1 MSTQPPSE
9 PLFIRR
15 VVDAWAAEQAGMLGA
30 EQRLA
35 LDSEQPDWRSQATR
49 LIAEGLLAYVAVE
62 MVVPDLAIA
71 ASSGQHRADDDALAA
86 RLGAHLRDFVDYRG
100 ELQALSELQ
109 AQIPAP
115 ACGAHEHETHPDR
128 AIITD
133 RPADRPNTA

>member
-1 MSTQPPSE
+1 
-9 PLFIRR
+9 
-15 VVDAWAAEQAGMLGA
+15 
-30 EQRLA
+30 
-35 LDSEQPDWRSQATR
+35 

-115 ACGAHEHETHPDR
+115 ACGADEHETHPDR

-133 RPADRPNTA
+133 RPADRPTQHDRR